1 MTDLTIPTDG
11 TRTWRTDAIATAR
24 FMLVQQWAWST
35 YYRMDIS
42 FEHTEPYTTSGHR
55 SNKVIITCF
64 SLVQSS
70 WMLTHIHQ
78 TKNVSPVISLQS
90 VTTESQT
97 SVPRPTSCRPGQLVG
112 RGIQLFE
119 IQALNYL
126 MSPPAMTCPSPQPLC
141 DGLCFAWHTR
151 CLASQRLTY
160 GLHFS

>member
-1 MTDLTIPTDG
+1 
-11 TRTWRTDAIATAR
+11 
-24 FMLVQQWAWST
+24 MLVQQWAWST

-55 SNKVIITCF
+55 SKKVIITCF

-97 SVPRPTSCRPGQLVG
+97 SVPRPTSCCWPWDTAFRDSGT
-112 RGIQLFE
+112 QLFNVSSCHDLP
-119 IQALNYL
+119 QPPAALRWTLFCLAHQVPCLTKADVWTALFLNYC
-126 MSPPAMTCPSPQPLC
+126 MTKYKQFVL
-141 DGLCFAWHTR
+141 FMNWH
-151 CLASQRLTY
+151 LTKI
-160 GLHFS
+160 